1 MKHNFST
8 HLKSKKPEKVRVI
21 NACIASSTLNPSV
34 SEHAKTKAT
43 IVEQESEEKGESD
56 DDESEED
63 EESQDED
70 YTTDDDIVLCEV
82 GNSSADESTSDED
95 IGPMP
100 RTRAGRTVTT
110 YMTRRYFGDSD

>member
-1 MKHNFST
+1 MMKV
-8 HLKSKKPEKVRVI
+8 KKMKR
-21 NACIASSTLNPSV
+21 
-34 SEHAKTKAT
+34 AKMKT
-43 IVEQESEEKGESD
+43 I
-56 DDESEED
+56 
-63 EESQDED
+63 
-70 YTTDDDIVLCEV
+70 TDDDIVLCEV